1 MLDRGN
7 PPPQPMGAML
17 EPGIEQARQAME
29 NYLQFFQ
36 KGMSSSPWAGSELN
50 SKVTGCI
57 QKNITTAFDFAQKL
71 SQAKDPLEILR
82 IQMTVTLAT
91 TNDATLKAFAETG
104 RYTLKSE
111 IKDESFV
118 VFAPLLQNLIKI
130 NGSDVKEQI
139 NYIIY
144 VPKGATVLKNGDSNK
159 IVAKLNP

>member
-1 MLDRGN
+1 MKSFTLSMTLPLLLLASIATGQAERTFVKSFNLQSKQSIMLNLGEHM
-7 PPPQPMGAML
+7 Q
-17 EPGIEQARQAME
+17 II
-29 NYLQFFQ
+29 
-36 KGMSSSPWAGSELN
+36 PWDSEL
-50 SKVTGCI
+50 
-57 QKNITTAFDFAQKL
+57 
-71 SQAKDPLEILR
+71 LR

>member
-1 MLDRGN
+1 MMKSFTLSMTLPLLLLASIATGQAERTFVKSFNLQSKQSIMLNLGEHM
-7 PPPQPMGAML
+7 Q
-17 EPGIEQARQAME
+17 II
-29 NYLQFFQ
+29 
-36 KGMSSSPWAGSELN
+36 PWDSEL
-50 SKVTGCI
+50 
-57 QKNITTAFDFAQKL
+57 
-71 SQAKDPLEILR
+71 LR

>member
-1 MLDRGN
+1 MKLNFTLSMTLPLLLLTSIATGQAERTFVKSFNLQSKQTVMLNLG
-7 PPPQPMGAML
+7 
-17 EPGIEQARQAME
+17 E
-29 NYLQFFQ
+29 NMQIT
-36 KGMSSSPWAGSELN
+36 PWDS
-50 SKVTGCI
+50 
-57 QKNITTAFDFAQKL
+57 
-71 SQAKDPLEILR
+71 EILR

-139 NYIIY
+139 NYVIY
-144 VPKGATVLKNGDSNK
+144 VPKGVTVLKNGDSNK

>member
-1 MLDRGN
+1 MKKYFTLSMTLPLLLLASIATGQAERTFVKSFNLQSKQTVMLNLGDN
-7 PPPQPMGAML
+7 MQ
-17 EPGIEQARQAME
+17 II
-29 NYLQFFQ
+29 
-36 KGMSSSPWAGSELN
+36 PWDS
-50 SKVTGCI
+50 
-57 QKNITTAFDFAQKL
+57 
-71 SQAKDPLEILR
+71 EILR

-130 NGSDVKEQI
+130 NNTVVKEQI
-139 NYIIY
+139 HYVIY
-144 VPKGATVLKNGDSNK
+144 VPKGVTVLKNGDSNK